1 MMMIHEGLLLILIL
15 SILYFKKQQHRY
27 ALITL
32 YLLICCYFY
41 FSLQRTLG
49 LYGLYCMLFLIM
61 TGIVQYSNEEFENCN
76 DHEHEHEHF
85 KNSIDKNDEEQGIE
99 QFGISDK
106 FSELHNM
113 IHKITKPK

>member
-1 MMMIHEGLLLILIL
+1 MMIHEGLLLILIL
-15 SILYFKKQQHRY
+15 SILYFKKQQYRY